1 MALFSLLTATALQAL
16 DLTIA
21 TIALPAMTRS
31 LEVDAQSS
39 PWILTTYIVATA
51 LATPTAGALS
61 AAVGRRSALLMAVG
75 GLTLASL
82 VCAAAP
88 NLPILLGARLAQGA
102 AAGLIMPLVQAT
114 LLDLV
119 PRSSHGRAMSFF
131 GAAVMVGPILG
142 PSIGGVLVDAFG
154 WRTIFLINLPFGVLA
169 LLGLGAGLDRVS
181 RQEKL
186 GIDATGLVVFGS
198 GIVALQLLLERGPI
212 LGWLSSAKVWL
223 YALVMSLGI
232 VGAVLR
238 AARRRDAFPSLQP
251 FADRNFSVTTACSFL
266 AGFVV
271 ISSIALVPMMLENA
285 FGYDAASAGL
295 AMTPRGLGT
304 MAMMLAMNRIVGRV
318 DHRALL
324 WVGVSLSA
332 LALLGLAF
340 AAPAW
345 GFAAIAGLTLVQGLG
360 VGLIFTPLSTA
371 AFSFL
376 PVAMRTD
383 ATGIFALLRHLG
395 GGIGVAVVST
405 FAFGQSMGSGRLL
418 DAYRVDFLLLVMVT
432 AVMAAAVALIKTDRP
447 TQETELREAAD

>member
-1 MALFSLLTATALQAL
+1 MLAGINRMALFSLLTATALQAL

-212 LGWLSSAKVWL
+212 LAWLSSAKVWL
-223 YALVMSLGI
+223 YALL
-232 VGAVLR
+232 
-238 AARRRDAFPSLQP
+238 
-251 FADRNFSVTTACSFL
+251 
-266 AGFVV
+266 
-271 ISSIALVPMMLENA
+271 MMLENA

-295 AMTPRGLGT
+295 AMTPRGLVT

-383 ATGIFALLRHLG
+383 AAGIFALLRHLG